1 MWPATIADGWQRA
14 RVVRVVREVRVRSA
28 PLGYAHHTTFV
39 FCMTTAAHFTAVTP
53 GQRLSDQVAQ
63 QLRTEISA
71 ARLAPGAKLPTE
83 AALAAQFGVSRTVVR
98 EAVSRLKSLNLVHAR
113 QGSGV
118 YVAERPAITPL
129 DFAPLELAALGP
141 APGELMPKTALT
153 QMLELRR
160 ALEAEAATRAA
171 ERATAADVRH
181 IKQGVRALAQA
192 VRAGHNGVEEDLQFH
207 RRIALA
213 AHNPFL
219 TSTLDYLA
227 QFLRGAIGVT
237 RANEARRHDLREQ
250 VRTEHAAIV
259 DAIAAGN
266 PGAAQRAASLHMDN
280 AVHRIE
286 AAEPAFW
293 QQEGGRLARP
303 LVKKLRAG

>member
-1 MWPATIADGWQRA
+1 
-14 RVVRVVREVRVRSA
+14 
-28 PLGYAHHTTFV
+28 
-39 FCMTTAAHFTAVTP
+39 MTTHFTTVIP

-63 QLRTEISA
+63 QLLAEIKA

-83 AALAAQFGVSRTVVR
+83 AELAAQFGVSRTVVR

-118 YVAERPAITPL
+118 YVAEKPSITPL
-129 DFAPLELAALGP
+129 EFSDLGQT
-141 APGELMPKTALT
+141 LSQTALT

-160 ALEAEAATRAA
+160 TLEAEAATRAA
-171 ERATAADVRH
+171 ERASAADVRA

-192 VRAGHNGVEEDLQFH
+192 VRGGHSGVEEDLQFH
-207 RRIALA
+207 RSIAMA

-237 RANEARRHDLREQ
+237 RANEARRIDFSEQ
-250 VRTEHAAIV
+250 VRAEHAAIV
-259 DAIAAGN
+259 DAIASAD
-266 PGAAQRAASLHMDN
+266 PTAAHRAASLHMDN
-280 AVHRIE
+280 AIVRIE
-286 AAEPAFW
+286 HADPSFW
-293 QQEGGRLARP
+293 QAEGSWLARP
-303 LVKKLRAG
+303 LVKKLRTG